1 MDVPEVELRLGA
13 RVGVEADGT
22 VVEKVWIRFDVTG
35 AVTDDE
41 HNDQHKKKKRFY
53 TSCFIMK

>member
-1 MDVPEVELRLGA
+1 MELRLGA